1 MNRKL
6 FGEILDKAD
15 IRLNGDRPWDLQMRD
30 QRMIESVL
38 ASGSLGFGEAYMRGW
53 WECEHLDQLIE
64 RVLLHRIDAEF
75 SRRPTVILD
84 TLRARLFNLQAVK
97 RAFRVGEQHYDIGN
111 SLYQAMLDAEMNY
124 TCGYWREAQDLGQA
138 QRAKLDL
145 VCRKL
150 GLGAGDRLLDIG
162 CGWGA
167 LARHAARH
175 YGCEVVGIT
184 ISKKQAE
191 LAREMCSGLP
201 IEIRLQD
208 YREVDEPFD
217 HIASLGMF
225 EHVGVKNYHTYMRTV
240 ARNLR
245 EGGLFLLHTIGS
257 LQSVVTADPWITR
270 YIFPNSM
277 LPSMK
282 QISTA
287 TEGVL
292 VMEDWHNFGTDYD
305 LTLMSWFHNFD
316 AAWPRLKHD
325 YDDTFYRM
333 WKYYLLSCAGAFRVN
348 AMQLWQMV
356 FSKTGTRGGYTA
368 IR

>member
-1 MNRKL
+1 MNKKL

-15 IRLNGDRPWDLQMRD
+15 IRLNGDRPWDLQMHD
-30 QRMIESVL
+30 QRMIERVL
-38 ASGSLGFGEAYMRGW
+38 ASGSLGFGEAYMHGW
-53 WECEHLDQLIE
+53 WECEHVDQLIE
-64 RVLLHRIDAEF
+64 RVLQHRIDAEF

-111 SLYQAMLDAEMNY
+111 SLYQAMLDPEMNY
-124 TCGYWREAQDLGQA
+124 TCGYWREAHDLGQA

-150 GLGAGDRLLDIG
+150 GLSAGDRLLDIG

-175 YGCEVVGIT
+175 YGSEVVGIT
-184 ISKKQAE
+184 VSKKQAE

-208 YREVDEPFD
+208 YRDVDEPFD

-245 EGGLFLLHTIGS
+245 EGGLFLLHTIGG

-282 QISTA
+282 QVSTA
-287 TEGVL
+287 AEGVL

-305 LTLMSWFHNFD
+305 PTLMSWFRNFD
-316 AAWPRLKHD
+316 AAWPQLKED
-325 YDDTFYRM
+325 YDETFYRM

-356 FSKTGTRGGYTA
+356 FSKTGIRGGYTA